1 MHPNQNGKLGAQEA
15 AARLGLGLSTLAK
28 LRISGGGP
36 AFYKFGRRVL
46 YDPKD
51 LESWAMERRRNST
64 SDIGSAA

>member
-1 MHPNQNGKLGAQEA
+1 MHPNQNGKLGAPEA

-36 AFYKFGRRVL
+36 PFYKFGRRVL

-51 LESWAMERRRNST
+51 LESWAMERRRKST
-64 SDIGSAA
+64 SDLGRAA